1 MISQQDWLLSELLIF
16 YKNKEYLE
24 IVKKIVNREFT
35 VGSSSSSSLENEN
48 NTKGKKVSIRI
59 VNWFVTN
66 YAKQHFTVYENEG
79 ERFFV
84 WTRFRSAED
93 GYSKEMFDPYCRKD
107 RIIIPYD
114 ETTQIVTTIGQLN
127 FFKWAILNKVIDYIV
142 AHYDDITKDMNVRL
156 TQKNKHSITLDSLSS
171 INSTTDSISSISD
184 TSTNNNTNTKTRKKR
199 EELSVSACLSIR
211 KEFVPIKITF

>member
-1 MISQQDWLLSELLIF
+1 MISQQDWLLMELLEF

-24 IVKKIVNREFT
+24 IVKKIVNREF
-35 VGSSSSSSLENEN
+35 VISKS
-48 NTKGKKVSIRI
+48 KKISIRI

-66 YAKQHFTVYENEG
+66 YAKQYFTVYESAEK

-93 GYSKEMFDPYCRKD
+93 GYSKEMFDPYSRKD

-114 ETTQIVTTIGQLN
+114 ETTKLITTIGQLN
-127 FFKWAILNKVIDYIV
+127 FFKWAILNKVIDYIID
-142 AHYDDITKDMNVRL
+142 HYDDITSDMTNRL
-156 TQKNKHSITLDSLSS
+156 TVKNKMNLLSLDET
-171 INSTTDSISSISD
+171 NVVKENVSTGG
-184 TSTNNNTNTKTRKKR
+184 KTRKKR
-199 EELSVSACLSIR
+199 EELSISACRSIR

>member
-1 MISQQDWLLSELLIF
+1 MISQQDWLLSELLDF
-16 YKNKEYLE
+16 YKNKEYLD
-24 IVKKIVNREFT
+24 ILKKIINREFIIHK
-35 VGSSSSSSLENEN
+35 S
-48 NTKGKKVSIRI
+48 KKISIRI

-66 YAKQHFTVYENEG
+66 YAKQHFTLYELSN

-93 GYSKEMFDPYCRKD
+93 GYSKDLFDPYCRKD
-107 RIIIPYD
+107 RIMIPYD
-114 ETTQIVTTIGQLN
+114 ETTNIITTIGQLN

-142 AHYDDITKDMNVRL
+142 DHYDAITHDMTTRL
-156 TQKNKHSITLDSLSS
+156 TMKNKHTK
-171 INSTTDSISSISD
+171 TEDSISTISTDGSSIS
-184 TSTNNNTNTKTRKKR
+184 SCKTNTTSGKTRKKR

>member
-1 MISQQDWLLSELLIF
+1 MISQQNWLLSELLIF
-16 YKNKEYLE
+16 YQNKEYLE

-35 VGSSSSSSLENEN
+35 VSSSKNEN
-48 NTKGKKVSIRI
+48 HSVPSLKNENHSNKKVSIRI

-127 FFKWAILNKVIDYIV
+127 FFKWAIMNKVVDYIV
-142 AHYDDITKDMNVRL
+142 ANYDDITKDMNLRL
-156 TQKNKHSITLDSLSS
+156 TQKNKHSITVDSLSS
-171 INSTTDSISSISD
+171 ISTDESTT
-184 TSTNNNTNTKTRKKR
+184 TTNNNNNTKTRKKR